1 MIVKNSLGF
10 EWEKHNL
17 PVPESFILVDVVD
30 GIGRCPQLGKYNHKT
45 CVYVKNCSPDN
56 KRRLQFNFRDC
67 RFYFVTEWPQNLEEE
82 FAELEQV
89 FAAAWNDFVAS
100 GEHDKQLRDADT
112 SFMQARAAARAT
124 WFAESDNSAP
134 SDGMRRM

>member
-1 MIVKNSLGF
+1 MIVKNSLQF

-17 PVPESFILVDVVD
+17 PVPESFILVDAVE
-30 GIGRCPQLGKYNHKT
+30 GIGRYPQLGKYGRRT
-45 CVYVKNCSPDN
+45 PVYVKNCSPDD

-67 RFYFVTEWPQNLEEE
+67 RLHFVSEWPQNLEEE
-82 FAELEQV
+82 FAKLEQV
-89 FAAAWNDFVAS
+89 FAVAWNDFVAS

-124 WFAESDNSAP
+124 WFAESEIDSP
-134 SDGMRRM
+134 LDGMRGQ